1 MTDTPSPVRIAAV
14 SDIHCSRT
22 SAGTLQPLF
31 RQAAELADILVLAGD
46 LTDYGLEEEAH
57 ILVKEMAPVTR
68 IPTVAVLGNHDFEA
82 GHPEKVRDILC
93 DAGMTVLDGETC
105 EIQGI
110 GFAGI
115 KGFGG
120 GFGRGTL
127 GYWGEPGIKSFVQ
140 EAIDEALKLETAL
153 ARLRSEHR
161 VVVMHYSPIVA
172 TVAGE
177 PPEIF
182 PFLGC
187 SRLEEPLMRYPAD
200 VVFHGHAHGGAPEG
214 RTSSGIPVY
223 NVSHALLQR
232 ALRDQPALRI
242 LEIPVASEAATA
254 NKS

>member
-1 MTDTPSPVRIAAV
+1 MSHTPATIRIAAV
-14 SDIHCSRT
+14 SDIHCGRT
-22 SAGTLQPLF
+22 SQGTLQPLF
-31 RQAAELADILVLAGD
+31 SQVAELADILVLAGD

-57 ILVKEMAPVTR
+57 ILIREMAPVAR
-68 IPTVAVLGNHDFEA
+68 MPTVAVLGNHDFEA

-93 DAGMTVLDGETC
+93 DAGVIMLDGETC
-105 EIQGI
+105 EIYGI

-127 GYWGEPGIKSFVQ
+127 GYWGEPTIKSFVQ

-153 ARLRSEHR
+153 ARLRNEHR
-161 VVVMHYSPIVA
+161 IVVMHYSPIVT
-172 TVAGE
+172 TVQGE

-187 SRLEEPLMRYPAD
+187 SRLEEPLMRYPVD

-214 RTSSGIPVY
+214 RTNSGIPVY
-223 NVSHALLQR
+223 NVAHALLQR
-232 ALRDQPALRI
+232 TFAGRPALRM
-242 LEIPVASEAATA
+242 LELPGTIPHALAET
-254 NKS
+254 